1 MGTLRYDFTG
11 DVAIVTGGA
20 RGIGAA
26 IAASLAAAGAHV
38 HVFDACEPRVV
49 VPGVEAHL
57 VDLRDPDAVRAAV
70 DAVLTD
76 SGGVQLL
83 VNNAGVTRDAP
94 LWKLAEED
102 WQTVLDVNLSGAFRV
117 LSALAPSMRDA
128 RHGRIVQIASIN
140 GLRGKFGQAN
150 YSASKAGLIGL
161 TRTAALEL
169 GRRGITVNAVAPGLI
184 DTEMTADLPPEVR
197 AKALEESALGK
208 AGSVDDIAATVLF
221 LLSDAARH
229 ITGVVVPVDGGQLA

>member
-1 MGTLRYDFTG
+1 MGTLHYDFTG
-11 DVAIVTGGA
+11 DVAVVTGGA

-26 IAASLAAAGAHV
+26 IASALAAAGARV
-38 HVFDACEPRVV
+38 HVFDACEPEFV
-49 VPGVEAHL
+49 VPGVTAHL
-57 VDLRDPDAVRAAV
+57 VDLRDADAVRAEV
-70 DAVLTD
+70 DAVLAE

-102 WQTVLDVNLSGAFRV
+102 WQAVLDVNLTGAFRV
-117 LSALAPSMRDA
+117 LAALAPAMREA
-128 RHGRIVQIASIN
+128 RHGRVVQIASIN
-140 GLRGKFGQAN
+140 GMRGKFGQAN

-184 DTEMTADLPPEVR
+184 DSAMTAELPSEIR
-197 AKALEESALGK
+197 ARALEESALGK
-208 AGSVDDIAATVLF
+208 AGSVEDVAATVLF
-221 LLSDAARH
+221 LLSEAARH

>member
-1 MGTLRYDFTG
+1 MGTLHYDFSG
-11 DVAIVTGGA
+11 DVAVVTGGA

-26 IAASLAAAGAHV
+26 IVSALAAAGARV
-38 HVFDACEPRVV
+38 HVFDACEPQEV
-49 VPGVEAHL
+49 VPGVTVHR
-57 VDLRDPDAVRAAV
+57 VDLRDAAAVNSAV
-70 DAVLTD
+70 DAVLAE
-76 SGGVQLL
+76 SGSVQLL

-102 WQTVLDVNLSGAFRV
+102 WQTVLDVNLTGAFRV
-117 LSALAPSMRDA
+117 LAALAPSMREA
-128 RHGRIVQIASIN
+128 RCGRIVQIASIN
-140 GLRGKFGQAN
+140 GMRGKFGQAN

-184 DTEMTADLPPEVR
+184 DTEMTAELPPEIR

-208 AGSVDDIAATVLF
+208 AGRAEDIASTVLF

-229 ITGVVVPVDGGQLA
+229 ITGIVVPVDGGQLA